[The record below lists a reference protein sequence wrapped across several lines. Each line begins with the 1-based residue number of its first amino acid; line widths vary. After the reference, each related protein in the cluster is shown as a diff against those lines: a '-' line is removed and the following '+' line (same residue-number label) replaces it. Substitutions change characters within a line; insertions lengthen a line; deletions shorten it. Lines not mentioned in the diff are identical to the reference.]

1 MKLPG
6 QLKGPW
12 PPAKPGADS
21 KTGFKSTEA
30 GKNYACTY
38 PICMNTM
45 CISPSAE
52 LAGLIVQQDLR
63 IYDFKSY
70 STNTDLELYTLLMY

>member
-1 MKLPG
+1 
-6 QLKGPW
+6 
-12 PPAKPGADS
+12 
-21 KTGFKSTEA
+21 
-30 GKNYACTY
+30 
-38 PICMNTM
+38 MNTM